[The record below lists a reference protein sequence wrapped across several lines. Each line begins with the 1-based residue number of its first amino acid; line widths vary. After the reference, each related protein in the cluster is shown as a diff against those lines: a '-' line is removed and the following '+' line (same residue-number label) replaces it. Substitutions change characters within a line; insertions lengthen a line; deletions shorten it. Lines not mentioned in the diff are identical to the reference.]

1 VARLTTIRTLIV
13 VTASYGLIIH
23 QMDVKTTFLNGELDE
38 EIYMDQP
45 EGFIADG
52 QENKVCRLIKS
63 LYGLKQ
69 APKQWHEKFDNTLTA
84 AGFAVNE
91 SDTCVYYR
99 YGGGESVMLCLY
111 VDDILIFGSNL
122 NVIEEVKNLLSSNFE
137 MKDLGEADV
146 ILNIKL
152 VREGDGGVT
161 LLQSHYVE
169 KVLSRFGFSDCDP
182 APTPYDPSMLLR
194 KNQTLLQ
201 SHYVEKVLSRFGF
214 SDCDPAP
221 TPYDP
226 SMLLRKN
233 RRIARDQLTYSQ
245 IIGSLMYLASATRPD
260 ISYAVSKLSRFVSK
274 PGDGHWHA
282 LERVL
287 RYLKGTM
294 TYGIHYTGN
303 PKVLEGYCDANWI
316 SDTDELYATS
326 GYVFLFGGGAVSL
339 KSCKQTILTK
349 FTMEAEL
356 AALDTTG
363 AEAEWLRDF
372 LLDLPVVEKLIPA
385 ISTNCDKKL

>member
-1 VARLTTIRTLIV
+1 VA
-13 VTASYGLIIH
+13 ASYGLIIH

-69 APKQWHEKFDNTLTA
+69 APKQWHEMFDNTLTT

-122 NVIEEVKNLLSSNFE
+122 NAIEKVKNLLSSNFE
-137 MKDLGEADV
+137 MKDLGDADV

-169 KVLSRFGFSDCDP
+169 KVLSRC
-182 APTPYDPSMLLR
+182 
-194 KNQTLLQ
+194 
-201 SHYVEKVLSRFGF
+201 GF

-245 IIGSLMYLASATRPD
+245 IIGSLMYLASATRPG

-274 PGDGHWHA
+274 PGDDH
-282 LERVL
+282 
-287 RYLKGTM
+287 
-294 TYGIHYTGN
+294 
-303 PKVLEGYCDANWI
+303 
-316 SDTDELYATS
+316 
-326 GYVFLFGGGAVSL
+326 
-339 KSCKQTILTK
+339 
-349 FTMEAEL
+349 
-356 AALDTTG
+356 
-363 AEAEWLRDF
+363 
-372 LLDLPVVEKLIPA
+372 
-385 ISTNCDKKL
+385 